1 MFKKWKYGIIEYACI
16 IIAMLF
22 SCIFGFMRGSSVKDD
37 YYKPILIENN
47 LAEYRS
53 DDNGRPVFIVKDNK

>member
-1 MFKKWKYGIIEYACI
+1 MSKGDIVEYTCIAAALFCSFMFGV
-16 IIAMLF
+16 
-22 SCIFGFMRGSSVKDD
+22 MREGRAKDA

>member
-1 MFKKWKYGIIEYACI
+1 MFKWSPIEYI
-16 IIAMLF
+16 FVILTTFF
-22 SCIFGFMRGSSVKDD
+22 SFIFGVMQGVSSQDK

-53 DDNGRPVFIVKDNK
+53 DDNGEPVFIVKDSK

>member
-1 MFKKWKYGIIEYACI
+1 MSKWDFVEYTCI
-16 IIAMLF
+16 TVAILLSF
-22 SCIFGFMRGSSVKDD
+22 SFGFMRGSSAKDA

-53 DDNGRPVFIVKDNK
+53 DDKGEPVFIVKDSK